1 MTNQLSIVENSLT
14 LEVTSLIQK
23 SVLSVREDMQD
34 NPYILEAIRVLSVQ
48 GYRSAIGCFWN
59 AVVDDLR
66 NKILYRSIDLFNK
79 EIKPNKEIKNY
90 EDFQNY
96 INDDQLID
104 GAYKI
109 GVIGWEAQKILKHA
123 KETRHI
129 FDGHPKSSDPS
140 IIKVLDMFNDCI
152 KYVLNQEYPS
162 KIIDINEYIKV
173 LEVNTFDR
181 NVIAVSNA
189 FGDLPEIYKQE
200 LINRFFNIYIHPQTT
215 SILSSNIEFVSPI
228 LWGLLTKDIKLQI
241 VRRIDQLIIQGNSD
255 VTNKGFSFVR
265 LVNANGYLSQSSR
278 EYKLQP
284 LINNLKQNTHNWSV
298 ENQCVREL
306 YNYADIVPNKYI
318 RDYVWALTHTY
329 IGNVGYSYNY
339 SRTDF
344 YANEASVYIPQMF
357 EKFNN
362 EMIEA
367 FIETIKTSDSLKR
380 IIETPSKLRRLRN
393 LAVKVED
400 KLTTNNQSKDFLR
413 ILLDETKEKEFF
425 DELR

>member
-1 MTNQLSIVENSLT
+1 MTNQLPIVENSLT
-14 LEVTSLIQK
+14 SEVTSLIQK
-23 SVLSVREDMQD
+23 SVLSVREDMQE

-79 EIKPNKEIKNY
+79 EIRPSKDIKVY

-129 FDGHPKSSDPS
+129 FDGHPKSSETS

-162 KIIDINEYIKV
+162 KIIDINEYIRV
-173 LEVNTFDR
+173 LETNTFDR
-181 NVIAVSNA
+181 NTIAVSNA

-200 LINRFFNIYIHPQTT
+200 LINRFFNIYTHPQTT
-215 SILSSNIEFVSPI
+215 SILSSNVEFVSPI

-241 VRRIDQLIIQGNSD
+241 VRRVDQLIIQGDSD

-278 EYKLQP
+278 EYKLEP
-284 LINNLKQNTHNWSV
+284 LINNLKQNTHNWNV

-306 YNYADIVPNKYI
+306 YNYADIIPTKYI

-367 FIETIKTSDSLKR
+367 FVETIKKSDSLKR